1 MKHSFPTRQR
11 GVSLMMVTA
20 FIGVASIM
28 GMAVLSS
35 QTLQTTACASA
46 DQAAQADALAESGL
60 NVGLYYLQ
68 NLNDSSKCPSTVG
81 SASYKETGGRL
92 GSTVNGTYDL
102 TIAYNSRA
110 NPTRYTLTSV
120 GTAGAKVSRT
130 LTATVDVNYFGY
142 GLFLWNSSSTT
153 TLPVNVNVTGDV
165 FARAG
170 VQNNG
175 TVSGTLYSDTVSGS
189 GTAGSTRSISGVN
202 YTPVPST
209 VAHYYPLYT
218 YYKDGRSYSPA
229 NILLGSLTGAT
240 LSVNLISNPAG
251 VHYHSGDLTLA
262 GNTKITGTLVVTGKL
277 YVSGTGNSI
286 TSTSHY
292 PALVVDSDIN
302 FMANGAQLDV
312 IGLVYAGAK
321 VAKASGVSSG
331 KLNITGALLTAGGSS
346 AFDPLVQVNIK
357 YDRARASVPSL
368 TNLARP
374 APTSVSIN
382 NWKN

>member
-1 MKHSFPTRQR
+1 
-11 GVSLMMVTA
+11 MMVTA
-20 FIGVASIM
+20 FIGVASVM

-46 DQAAQADALAESGL
+46 DRAAQADALAESGL
-60 NVGLYYLQ
+60 NLGLYYLQ
-68 NLNDSSKCPSTVG
+68 NLNDSTKCPSTVG
-81 SASYKETGGRL
+81 SASYRQSGISL
-92 GSTVNGTYDL
+92 GSAVNGTCDL
-102 TIAYNSRA
+102 TIAYNSRV

-120 GTAGAKVSRT
+120 GSTTGGTAISRT

-142 GLFLWNSSSTT
+142 GMMLWNTSSSTT
-153 TLPVNVNVTGDV
+153 LPLNVSVTGDV
-165 FARAG
+165 LALAS

-175 TVSGTLYSDTVSGS
+175 TIVGTLYSNAVSGS
-189 GTAGSTRSISGVN
+189 GTATSTRTTSGIN

-209 VAHYYPLYT
+209 VAHYYPLYAH
-218 YYKDGRSYSPA
+218 YKDGKSYSPTS
-229 NILLGSLTGAT
+229 ILTTSLSSTT
-240 LSVNLISNPAG
+240 LTTNAISNPAG
-251 VHYHSGDLTLA
+251 IHYRSGDLTLA
-262 GNTKITGTLVVTGKL
+262 GNVKITGTLVVTGKL

-292 PALVVDSDIN
+292 PALIVDSDIN
-302 FMANGAQLDV
+302 FMASGAQLDV
-312 IGLVYAGAK
+312 TGLVYTGAK
-321 VAKASGVSSG
+321 VGKSSSVTSG
-331 KLNITGALLTAGGSS
+331 KLNITGALLAAGGSS

-374 APTSVSIN
+374 APTSVSII